1 MSIEKRDLLLFL
13 KENYDKLP
21 EQMVYM
27 SLLLA
32 EFSRN
37 HTIRM
42 FIYDM
47 ESFVGPTWTC
57 GRPNEFCWYPTLR
70 N

>member
-1 MSIEKRDLLLFL
+1 MSSEKTDLLLFL

-21 EQMVYM
+21 DQMVYM

-32 EFSRN
+32 EFSSN
-37 HTIRM
+37 LTIGGC
-42 FIYDM
+42 IYDM

-57 GRPNEFCWYPTLR
+57 GRPNEFWWYPTLR
-70 N
+70 D

>member
-21 EQMVYM
+21 EQMVHM

-32 EFSRN
+32 EFSSD
-37 HTIRM
+37 HTIGM
-42 FIYDM
+42 CIYDM
-47 ESFVGPTWTC
+47 ESLVGSPWTC
-57 GRPNEFCWYPTLR
+57 GRPNEFWWYPTLR
-70 N
+70 D